1 MRIIPLLAV
10 MLFSSLYAIAGG
22 KITGKVTE
30 EKSGETIIG
39 ATIIV
44 KGTPHGT
51 VTDVDGNFAL
61 AIDAGTYT
69 LEVKYLGFK
78 TKEIADVKVTNGSST
93 SLNISLGESD
103 NTQLQEVVI
112 RSSLKKENVN
122 ALYALQ
128 KNSASV
134 SDGISADVI
143 KKSPDRSTGEV
154 LKRVSGTTIQDN
166 KFVIVRGLSDRY
178 NTALI
183 DNAILPSTEPNRK
196 AFSFDIIPAN
206 LIDNIVIT
214 KSGTPD
220 LPGDFAGGVIN
231 ILTKE
236 IPEEN
241 FNTISIGTSYNTVS
255 TFKTFKSGNHS
266 STDFLGFDN
275 GLRQLPGN
283 FPSTSKII
291 NNNLS
296 TTEQKN
302 AEKSLNND
310 YTIKERSA
318 LPGIS
323 LQGSM
328 GRSYLLKRNRSFGVI
343 GAITYNHSETI
354 NGTTDNPMIRR
365 YDNYD
370 YKDNSYV
377 YSTNVGGL
385 LNFGYSFGKSKLVL
399 KTLYNKV
406 FDDNFLYR
414 TGQNY
419 GSSKYINYYAFD
431 LVQKSLFKTSLEGDH
446 QLGKGQSKINWIV
459 SYNKITNNQPDQ
471 RKNTYFRD
479 ISSPDESL
487 VADNS
492 TVGKANNRFFSD
504 LMENLYT
511 GAVNYTLPVKLFNK
525 TSLKAG
531 VLGQYRDRSFDARYI
546 GLKLNTIM
554 NGADEV
560 ALRPLQTLYSNDI
573 IDQGFYQLDD
583 ITSGSDKYDATNVS
597 GAGYA
602 MIDSRITD
610 KFRTVLGVRA
620 EYFNVKLNST
630 LSGAPLAINKT
641 WVDPLPSVN
650 FTYALTSKS
659 NLRAS
664 YYKSVARPELREMA
678 PFSYY
683 DFEMSALVN
692 GEPKLERTR
701 IHNADLRYE
710 IFPNAGEILSASVFY
725 KFFRNTIEN
734 EVYSLGISQFE
745 INPRNYY
752 SAYNVGV
759 EAEARKNLEFIAR
772 NSFLKNIVFY
782 VNLAYIKSLVNDT
795 SANSQDRPLSGQSNY
810 VINTSLTYS
819 VLDGKLNFNVLY
831 NRIGQ
836 RIFLVGQGG
845 GTAAASN
852 SLGNAYEN
860 SRNLL
865 DFQAAY
871 NISKRS
877 ELRFNIKDLLNSP
890 IVFYYDQNG
899 NKKFDKV
906 TYQEGVTDPTK
917 DYVLKQYRPGSTFSL
932 TYTYRF

>member
-1 MRIIPLLAV
+1 MRIVPLLAL
-10 MLFSSLYAIAGG
+10 MLLSSLYALAGG
-22 KITGKVTE
+22 KITGNIKE
-30 EKSGETIIG
+30 EKTGETIIG
-39 ATIIV
+39 ATVIV
-44 KGTPHGT
+44 KGTPHGA
-51 VTDVDGNFAL
+51 VTDVDGNFAIAL
-61 AIDAGTYT
+61 DAGTYT
-69 LEVKYLGFK
+69 LEVKYIGFQ
-78 TKEIADVKVTNGSST
+78 TKEIEDVKVTNGAST
-93 SLNISLGESD
+93 NVNVLMSEAG

-112 RSSLKKENVN
+112 RSSLKKENVS

-206 LIDNIVIT
+206 LIDNIIIT

-236 IPEEN
+236 IPEQN
-241 FNTISIGTSYNTVS
+241 FNNISIGTSYNTVS
-255 TFKTFKSGNHS
+255 TFKTFKSGTHS
-266 STDFLGFDN
+266 STDFIGFDD
-275 GLRQLPGN
+275 GMRQLPSG
-283 FPSTSKII
+283 FPTTSKII
-291 NNNLS
+291 SGNLS
-296 TTEQKN
+296 AADQQA

-310 YTIKERSA
+310 YTVKERSA

-323 LQGSM
+323 LQGSL
-328 GRSYLLKRNRSFGVI
+328 GRSYLLKGNRSFGVI
-343 GAITYNHSETI
+343 GALTYNHTESI
-354 NGTTDNPMIRR
+354 NGTTDNPIIRR

-370 YKDNSYV
+370 FKDNSYQ
-377 YSTNVGGL
+377 YSTNVGAL

-414 TGQNY
+414 EGYNY
-419 GSSKYINYYAFD
+419 GSSKFINYYAFD
-431 LVQKSLFKTSLEGDH
+431 LIQKSLFKTSLEGDH
-446 QLGKGQSKINWIV
+446 QLGKGQSKLNWVV
-459 SYNKITNNQPDQ
+459 SYNKISNNQPDQ
-471 RKNTYFRD
+471 KKNTYFRD
-479 ISSPDESL
+479 ISSPDAPL
-487 VADNS
+487 VADNNS
-492 TVGKANNRFFSD
+492 VGKANNRFFSD
-504 LMENLYT
+504 LNENLYT
-511 GAVNYTLPVKLFNK
+511 GALNFTIPVNFLNK
-525 TSLKAG
+525 TSIKAG
-531 VLGQYRDRSFDARYI
+531 VLGQYRSRTFDARYI
-546 GLKLNTIM
+546 GLKLDNTVA
-554 NGADEV
+554 GSDEV
-560 ALRPLQTLYSNDI
+560 VSRPLQTLYANDA
-573 IDQGFYQLDD
+573 IDAGYYQLDD
-583 ITSGSDKYDATNVS
+583 ITSGSDKYDAKTIA

-602 MIDSRITD
+602 MADSRITD
-610 KFRTVLGVRA
+610 KFRAVLGIRT
-620 EYFNVKLNST
+620 EYFNVQLNST
-630 LSGAPLAINKT
+630 LSGKPLNINKT
-641 WVDPLPSVN
+641 WVDPLPSLN
-650 FTYALTSKS
+650 LTYALTSRS

-664 YYKSVARPELREMA
+664 YYRSVARPELREMA

-692 GEPKLERTR
+692 GDPQLERTK

-710 IFPNAGEILSASVFY
+710 IFPKAGEVLSASVFY
-725 KFFRNTIEN
+725 KFFKNTIEN

-745 INPRNYY
+745 INPKNYY

-759 EAEARKNLEFIAR
+759 EAEARKNLDFIAPK
-772 NSFLKNIVFY
+772 SFLKNMTFY

-795 SANSQDRPLSGQSNY
+795 TANSEDRPLSGQSNY
-810 VINTSLTYS
+810 VVNTSLSYS
-819 VLDGKLNFNVLY
+819 ALDGKLNFNVLY

-836 RIFLVGQGG
+836 RIYLVGQGG

-865 DFQAAY
+865 DFQVAY
-871 NISKRS
+871 SISKRS
-877 ELRFNIKDLLNSP
+877 ELKFNIKDLLNSP

-906 TYQEGVTDPTK
+906 DYKEGVTDPTQ
-917 DYVLKQYRPGSTFSL
+917 DYILKKYRPGSTYSL